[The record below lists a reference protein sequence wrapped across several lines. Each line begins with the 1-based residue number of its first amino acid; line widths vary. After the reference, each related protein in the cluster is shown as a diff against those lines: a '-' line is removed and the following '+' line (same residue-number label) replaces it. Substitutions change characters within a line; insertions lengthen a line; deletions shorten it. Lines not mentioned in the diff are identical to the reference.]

1 MLLIKRKNNKKE
13 TVYSLITSSKI
24 MNNKLRRQK
33 VKKRRKK
40 RKKIKFKY
48 KNKQD
53 QQKLK
58 EEKESLKQHP
68 NKIVNLQI
76 INRME

>member
-1 MLLIKRKNNKKE
+1 M
-13 TVYSLITSSKI
+13 
-24 MNNKLRRQK
+24 K
-33 VKKRRKK
+33 V
-40 RKKIKFKY
+40 KY

-53 QQKLK
+53 PQKLK

-68 NKIVNLQI
+68 NKIVSLQK